1 VHSGERLLFANRL
14 FEIGEFH
21 CAPGNWRWRCVN
33 AVGEGDYSYLAFP
46 RTSVLIQQIGH
57 EPILANPN
65 HVLFYRRGQRFLRT
79 LHDPRGDHC
88 TFVRI
93 APEPLAELL
102 REARVKS
109 ASDDLPFVQG
119 PSDPRAYL
127 ALRCATH
134 TLRSGSV
141 ETLALEEAVL
151 EALRRSLE
159 RAAELQAHRRR
170 PARGSTDRQHHLLV
184 EEAKSL
190 LTERVTKDDTIG
202 SLAQALHVSPFHL
215 ARVFRERTG
224 FTLHRYRTHL
234 RLLLAIDRLADPD
247 VDLATIA
254 AEAGFTSHS
263 HFTDAFR
270 ALFLD
275 PPSRVRGTLGRPDL
289 LRLREATDASRTP
302 RGSRSDV

>member
-1 VHSGERLLFANRL
+1 MRSGERLLFANRL

-21 CAPGNWRWRCVN
+21 CAPGDWRWRCVN
-33 AVGEGDYSYLAFP
+33 ATGTGDYSYIAFP
-46 RTSVLIQQIGH
+46 GTSVLIQQLGH

-93 APEPLAELL
+93 TPDPLAELL
-102 REARVKS
+102 REARVES
-109 ASDDLPFVQG
+109 ASDDVPFVQG
-119 PSDPRAYL
+119 PSDPHAYL

-134 TLRSGSV
+134 ALRSGTI

-170 PARGSTDRQHHLLV
+170 PARDRTDREHHLLV

-202 SLAQALHVSPFHL
+202 SLARALHVSAFHL

-234 RLLLAIDRLADPD
+234 RLLLALDRLADPD

-263 HFTDAFR
+263 HFTDAFG
-270 ALFLD
+270 ALFQD
-275 PPSRVRGTLGRPDL
+275 PPSRVRDTFGRPNL
-289 LRLREATDASRTP
+289 LRLREASEASLAP
-302 RGSRSDV
+302 RGGRTGA